1 MKQRVLVVEDGPID
15 RLIIQRQL
23 NEVETEWQSVET
35 AEEALK
41 LLSNDHEF
49 SVLLVDWNLPGMGGI
64 EFVRTVRA
72 SELLRRLKIVMVTG
86 ENDMQHVHD
95 AILAGVD
102 EYLMKPVTRATFLEK
117 LKLVGIE
124 LTAKE
129 VD

>member
-1 MKQRVLVVEDGPID
+1 MKQRALVVEDGPID

-41 LLSNDHEF
+41 LLREDHEF
-49 SVLLVDWNLPGMGGI
+49 SVLLVDWNLPGMDGA
-64 EFVRTVRA
+64 EFVRTVRTCDP
-72 SELLRRLKIVMVTG
+72 LRNLKIVMVTG
-86 ENDMQHVHD
+86 ENDMRHVEE

-124 LTAKE
+124 LTTKE